1 MSSAVKIESS
11 DNVVVK
17 NTEATDKISKQC
29 ISSEQDKTDRAC
41 REDSRI
47 ISVSF
52 PLTWCNTDDNNDNHN
67 NVNGAVIMT
76 KVIVRVHPFH
86 LMNAD

>member
-1 MSSAVKIESS
+1 MSSAVNIESS

-17 NTEATDKISKQC
+17 NTEATDKISK
-29 ISSEQDKTDRAC
+29 QDKTDRAC